1 VAATRDRTDLVEL
14 IELDVAECLRLLAGS
29 VIGRVVFSDRALPAA
44 HPVTYLLDGEEV
56 VFDAGRGSKL
66 AAAIR
71 GAVVAF
77 QVDHIDTETRTG
89 WTVLGVGE
97 AYDVTVPD
105 RLGELAER
113 LPEPWAPER
122 TAHIVAIPLQRL
134 TGRRLVAVPLPGSEG
149 TRVATTGGPGG
160 TPDDIGASDPVQ

>member
-1 VAATRDRTDLVEL
+1 MAAPRDRTDLVEL

-56 VFDAGRGSKL
+56 VFGTTRGSKL
-66 AAAIR
+66 AAAVR

-77 QVDHIDTETRTG
+77 QVDHIHPETRTG

-97 AYDVTVPD
+97 AYEVTVPE
-105 RLGELAER
+105 RLGELADR
-113 LPEPWAPER
+113 LPEPWAPDP
-122 TAHIVAIPLQRL
+122 TAHTVAIPLQRL
-134 TGRRLVAVPLPGSEG
+134 TGRRLVAVPLPGFEG
-149 TRVATTGGPGG
+149 RSVRTTGGPGG
-160 TPDDIGASDPVQ
+160 GFDGIGTSPPA